1 MAFDNV
7 RHGTNAGEMLEG
19 TVGNDLLWGLGGDD
33 TLMGGAGDDWLSG
46 GMGADVIDGGAGEDW
61 AVYFASAK
69 GVTVSLRPGANL
81 NKGGDA
87 EGDELIDIENVA
99 GSMHGDHIMGS
110 GRVSFPIPVS
120 S

>member
-1 MAFDNV
+1 MAFDRV
-7 RHGTNAGEMLEG
+7 IHGTNEGEMLDG
-19 TVGNDLLWGLGGDD
+19 SVGSDLIWGLGGDD
-33 TLMGGAGDDWLSG
+33 TLMGGGGDDWLSG
-46 GMGADVIDGGAGEDW
+46 GMGADVINGGAGEDW

-87 EGDELIDIENVA
+87 EGDELIDIENIA
-99 GSMHGDHIMGS
+99 GSLHGDHIMGS